1 MTADLNNFGGH
12 RPPLQHM
19 ATETPKPASPYTRA
33 NPFPGK
39 LAVNRSLCGEGSE
52 KDTRHFEIDLSGW
65 GLSYEVGDSMTVW
78 PTNDP
83 ALVEEILKAICASGD
98 EKVKGPKGETTLR
111 EALFRDCRITQ
122 TTPKFLK
129 MITERASAA
138 PLITELLDPERKEDL
153 DRYLWGMEVID
164 FLTEHPSIKISPQ
177 EFVEVLA
184 T

>member
-1 MTADLNNFGGH
+1 MT
-12 RPPLQHM
+12 
-19 ATETPKPASPYTRA
+19 TETAPTAAPKPASQYTRA

-39 LAVNRSLCGEGSE
+39 MVVNRSLCGEGSD
-52 KDTRHFEIDLSGW
+52 KDTRHFEIDLTGW

-83 ALVEEILKAICASGD
+83 QLVDDILKKVNATGD
-98 EKVKGPKGETTLR
+98 EPVKGPKGDTTLR

-129 MITERASAA
+129 AIAERASAA
-138 PLITELLDPERKEDL
+138 PLITELLDPSRKEDL

-164 FLTEHPSIKISPQ
+164 FLI
-177 EFVEVLA
+177 
-184 T
+184 